1 MILNKDEGRLGVID
15 IYHKSPSILVSSF
28 IKLYN
33 SENGVKC
40 LVDYYTDIR
49 VARLLGR
56 TSYPAQ
62 VSYIGTEYYREIIT
76 TMQKCTN
83 LKGFPHITSKIIYEE
98 IMPKCRPNIETLYGI
113 YNWSYIWK
121 NISSVFILLTERE
134 TIYKYIHEIL
144 PTKKRLKD
152 IRQVATSTCDYCP
165 QEESN
170 IHFVYQCERYAD
182 VIHWFKSTLENLT
195 GLRNPQFIKLSLL
208 ETPKVNKKS
217 RNAIIMLM
225 STYIV
230 TIWHARQNNMTSN
243 VAINFMKG
251 NFLKKKRH
259 LMYIFGDKMQSLLP
273 SEICEM
279 KWADL

>member
-1 MILNKDEGRLGVID
+1 
-15 IYHKSPSILVSSF
+15 
-28 IKLYN
+28 
-33 SENGVKC
+33 
-40 LVDYYTDIR
+40 
-49 VARLLGR
+49 
-56 TSYPAQ
+56 
-62 VSYIGTEYYREIIT
+62 
-76 TMQKCTN
+76 
-83 LKGFPHITSKIIYEE
+83 
-98 IMPKCRPNIETLYGI
+98 MPKCRPNIETLYGI

-144 PTKKRLKD
+144 PTKKRLNS

-165 QEESN
+165 HEESN

-208 ETPKVNKKS
+208 EIPKVNKKS

-230 TIWHARQNNMTSN
+230 TIWHARQSNMILN
-243 VAINFMKG
+243 VAINFMKCK
-251 NFLKKKRH
+251 F
-259 LMYIFGDKMQSLLP
+259 
-273 SEICEM
+273 
-279 KWADL
+279 